1 MVGKPAHLKSSVIG
15 AHAPLAT
22 AKPVGAEVS
31 NYTLLFMHKYYWPRL
46 SNPGQYSVAFH
57 FRDWGR
63 DLDMQT
69 DDFRVTLRDSFS
81 SHLPV
86 M

>member
-1 MVGKPAHLKSSVIG
+1 MRRH
-15 AHAPLAT
+15 
-22 AKPVGAEVS
+22 
-31 NYTLLFMHKYYWPRL
+31 YYWPGL

-63 DLDMQT
+63 DLDVQT
-69 DDFRVTLRDSFS
+69 NDFRVTLRASFS

-86 M
+86 MWLV